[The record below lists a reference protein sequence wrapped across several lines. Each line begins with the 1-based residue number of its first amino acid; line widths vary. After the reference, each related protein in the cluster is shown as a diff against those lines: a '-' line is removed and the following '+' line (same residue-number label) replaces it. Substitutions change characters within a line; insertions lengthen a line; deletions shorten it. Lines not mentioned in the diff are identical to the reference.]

1 MKEKSEVAPLQPRRN
16 EMTKFTVYEIYEDG
30 NYQGYL
36 LESELDKAKAFAK
49 IVEERQGT
57 KVELVKAERYSEI

>member
-1 MKEKSEVAPLQPRRN
+1 
-16 EMTKFTVYEIYEDG
+16 MTKFTVYEIYEDG
-30 NYQGYL
+30 NYQGYF